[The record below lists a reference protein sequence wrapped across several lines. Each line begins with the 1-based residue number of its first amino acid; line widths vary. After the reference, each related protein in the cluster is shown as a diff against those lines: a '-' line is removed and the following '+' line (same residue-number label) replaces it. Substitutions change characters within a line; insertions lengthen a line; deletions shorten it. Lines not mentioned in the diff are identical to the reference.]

1 MVEGSGGLFTDTVC
15 GFIEVSFGKG
25 ENSFAGLLLPR
36 LLHPVALRWSPTNAN
51 TLGEVE
57 IDTMVAA
64 RRKARADRDFAE
76 ADRIRDELVD
86 AGVILEDKPD
96 ETIWRRK

>member
-1 MVEGSGGLFTDTVC
+1 
-15 GFIEVSFGKG
+15 
-25 ENSFAGLLLPR
+25 
-36 LLHPVALRWSPTNAN
+36 
-51 TLGEVE
+51 
-57 IDTMVAA
+57 MVAA